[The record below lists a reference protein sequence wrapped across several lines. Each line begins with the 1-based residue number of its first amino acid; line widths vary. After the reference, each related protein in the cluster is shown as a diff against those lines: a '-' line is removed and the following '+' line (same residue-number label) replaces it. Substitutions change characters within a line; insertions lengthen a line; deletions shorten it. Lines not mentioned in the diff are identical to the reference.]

1 MEKQD
6 ITITIEIHCLPE
18 ESKVL
23 FIGTA
28 S

>member
-6 ITITIEIHCLPE
+6 ITIIEIHCLMPE

-28 S
+28 I